1 MNQIITNLKVLAFFQ
16 EFYNHELP
24 KLSDKFKDDFDSF
37 SVDDDGMVLMAA
49 SNISDGLLWETMD
62 AAREHLDRNTEF
74 FYDRKSGLVIS
85 GIRWHEDF
93 ANALYFDAYPDFKD
107 PEITKHYTR
116 LDVADYAM
124 NRGWYGFMST
134 AGKRKMHYEF
144 SPNFQEKMYFK
155 QYLKGEC

>member
-1 MNQIITNLKVLAFFQ
+1 MNQIITNMEILSFLQ
-16 EFYNHELP
+16 EFYNHDLP
-24 KLSDKFKDDFDSF
+24 KLTEKMEMDFDDMSI
-37 SVDDDGMVLMAA
+37 DDDGMTLMAA
-49 SNISDGLLWETMD
+49 SNISDGLLIDTME
-62 AAREHLDRNTEF
+62 AAREDLNRNSEF

-107 PEITKHYTR
+107 PEIMKYYTR
-116 LDVADYAM
+116 LEVADYAM

-134 AGKRKMHYEF
+134 VGQRKMHYEF

-155 QYLKGEC
+155 QYLKGGY